1 MTESL
6 VLDLLLGG
14 LLIGY
19 LVFGLRHGLTRSGA
33 AIAGILAGLVGA
45 WFVLPLLWPWIP
57 FPAFRPFVAV
67 LLVLGFVAA
76 GHAIGS
82 VIGSALRRGVEKTPL
97 GWIDRLL
104 GGAATLIAAA
114 LVASVV
120 AASVGTLGVPFLS
133 KAISGSVV
141 LRTITAVAP
150 DPVEA
155 WLAQVRAFVVDRG
168 IPTITGALGTGT
180 PVIPRIDTGSASLD
194 AAAASV
200 VRITGNAYACGVA
213 QSGSGFVI
221 ADDRVM
227 TNAHVVAGVTEPVVE
242 SVDGQV
248 LAGTVIY
255 FDAVDDLAVILVPG
269 LTAGPLPLAGELT
282 TGSDAAIQG
291 YPFGGPFTTL
301 PADVM
306 RISVSPVRDIYD
318 DTSAPR
324 EVFTLAAQVREGN
337 SGGPLLTLDGEV
349 AGVVFA
355 RDGADDQVGYA
366 MTRTEYEPVVELASG
381 LEQSVST
388 GACLN

>member
-6 VLDLLLGG
+6 VLDLMLGG
-14 LLIGY
+14 LLIAY
-19 LVFGLRHGLTRSGA
+19 LVYGLRNGLTRSGA
-33 AIAGILAGLVGA
+33 VIAGILAGIVGA
-45 WFVLPLLWPWIP
+45 WFVLPLIWPWIP
-57 FPAFRPFVAV
+57 FPAFRPLVAV
-67 LLVLGFVAA
+67 LFVLGFVAA

-82 VIGSALRRGVEKTPL
+82 AIGRALRRGVEKTPL
-97 GWIDRLL
+97 SVLDRLL
-104 GGAATLIAAA
+104 GGAAAVIVAA

-133 KAISGSVV
+133 QAIAGSAV
-141 LRTITAVAP
+141 LRTISTVAP

-168 IPTITGALGTGT
+168 IPTITGALGADT
-180 PVIPRIDTGSASLD
+180 PVIPRIDTGSESLD
-194 AAAASV
+194 LAAASV

-213 QSGSGFVI
+213 QSGSGFVV

-227 TNAHVVAGVTEPVVE
+227 TNAHVVAGVSEPVIE
-242 SVDGQV
+242 ALDGQV
-248 LAGTVIY
+248 LAGTVVY

-269 LTAGPLPLAGELT
+269 LTAGPLPLAGELS

-291 YPFGGPFTTL
+291 YPFGGPFSTL

-306 RISVSPVRDIYD
+306 RISISPVRDIYD
-318 DTSAPR
+318 DTTAPR
-324 EVFTLAAQVREGN
+324 EVFTLAAEVREGN

-366 MTRTEYEPVVELASG
+366 MTRTEFGAVADQSATLA
-381 LEQSVST
+381 QPVST
-388 GACLN
+388 GSCLN

>member
-1 MTESL
+1 MARE
-6 VLDLLLGG
+6 LGPQC
-14 LLIGY
+14 I
-19 LVFGLRHGLTRSGA
+19 
-33 AIAGILAGLVGA
+33 
-45 WFVLPLLWPWIP
+45 
-57 FPAFRPFVAV
+57 
-67 LLVLGFVAA
+67 
-76 GHAIGS
+76 
-82 VIGSALRRGVEKTPL
+82 
-97 GWIDRLL
+97 
-104 GGAATLIAAA
+104 
-114 LVASVV
+114 
-120 AASVGTLGVPFLS
+120 
-133 KAISGSVV
+133 
-141 LRTITAVAP
+141 TINAVAP